1 MLTEAWFTRNKIPG
15 FCLKNTSA
23 MVWAQGAFHRI
34 LLAQD
39 TLAQP
44 VPTSVLFPYNP
55 MIARKD
61 GRE

>member
-1 MLTEAWFTRNKIPG
+1 MLTESWFTRNKIPG

-23 MVWAQGAFHRI
+23 LVWAQGTFQLI

-44 VPTSVLFPYNP
+44 VLTLSLVLHTNP
-55 MIARKD
+55 MIALKNR
-61 GRE
+61 